1 MGSAEGVEN
10 LREIVSGAVDGGLLV
25 VVSAMGKTTNALE
38 RVTAEFMEGRREEAL
53 DALAASEQYHR
64 DICVGLFG
72 PTADGGDA
80 IPCGAQALFGELRQL
95 ISDGTPEESQYDYWY
110 DRIVSYGELASTTI
124 VAEYLNAS
132 GIEARWLDIRK
143 CFITDNRHR
152 DANIDLPVSGK
163 LLRGVVD
170 RVYGNGNPNRNWNWN
185 GFGNKNEDGNRDRC
199 ENNNGDGNGNGTDPA
214 AAAESFTVPTGDGV
228 KVTDQRNVN
237 RKVII
242 TQGFIGSTADG
253 QTTTLGREGSDYSAA
268 VAANI
273 LDAESLTIWKDVAG
287 ILNADP
293 KFFRGTRLIP
303 EMNYL
308 DAIELAYSGAQ
319 VIHPKTIKPLHSKD
333 IPLYV
338 RPFLDAAQ
346 PGSLISGRTGG
357 LTGTPVL
364 ILKKNQVLISVR
376 PNDFSFVLEDKL
388 PDIFEL
394 MRRYNIRMNLI
405 QSSAVNLSLCV
416 DESRQLEGFGK
427 ELRNHDFRVV
437 YNAGMEL
444 LTIRGYDKRAFE
456 KHTAGPGIYLV
467 QKTRR
472 IVRIVREQ
480 TPPELCPEI

>member
-1 MGSAEGVEN
+1 MGSAAGVEN
-10 LREIVSGAVDGGLLV
+10 LRDIVAGALEGGLLV

-38 RVTAEFMEGRREEAL
+38 KVTTAFIEGRTGEAL
-53 DALAASEQYHR
+53 EALSVSERFHR
-64 DICVGLFG
+64 EICEGLFG
-72 PTADGGDA
+72 PAGGGGA
-80 IPCGAQALFGELRQL
+80 MPCGAQALFDELRKV
-95 ISDGTPEESQYDYWY
+95 IAESTPDPSRYDYWY

-124 VAEYLNAS
+124 VAEYLAAS
-132 GIEARWLDIRK
+132 GTDARWLDIRK

-152 DANIDLPVSGK
+152 DANIDLAVSGK
-163 LLRGVVD
+163 LLREVAD
-170 RVYGNGNPNRNWNWN
+170 RVYGNA
-185 GFGNKNEDGNRDRC
+185 E
-199 ENNNGDGNGNGTDPA
+199 TA
-214 AAAESFTVPTGDGV
+214 ATVTGGKAATAVPPHH
-228 KVTDQRNVN
+228 N
-237 RKVII
+237 KVII

-287 ILNADP
+287 VLNADP

-319 VIHPKTIKPLHSKD
+319 VIHPKTIKPLRSKE

-338 RPFLDAAQ
+338 RPFLDAAE
-346 PGSLISGRTGG
+346 PGSLISAGAGAPTGM
-357 LTGTPVL
+357 PVL

-416 DESRQLEGFGK
+416 DEGRQLESFG
-427 ELRNHDFRVV
+427 EALRGHDFRVV
-437 YNAGMEL
+437 YNSGLEL
-444 LTIRGYDKRAFE
+444 LTIRGYDDLAFE

-472 IVRIVREQ
+472 IVRIVRKQ
-480 TPPELCPEI
+480 TPPDTYLEI